1 MPQAVTWSSLDVMW
15 SQAEMETRDDRP
27 REDHIIV
34 LDGMTWDDYERHLA
48 ARRDR
53 SSPRLAYLEG
63 LLEIMSPSS
72 DHETIKSRI
81 GRLVEAYCL
90 HVGIEFEAVGSWTLK
105 KKEAERG
112 VEPDE
117 CYIFGVQPQP
127 RPQLAI
133 EVEWTAGGLDK
144 LEIYRKLEVGEVWMW
159 RKGHIRVFTLRDESY
174 VEAPRSE
181 VLPGIDLD
189 QLISY
194 LDRPRA
200 SQAIRAYTAALRGAA
215 EPSMS

>member
-1 MPQAVTWSSLDVMW
+1 ML
-15 SQAEMETRDDRP
+15 SQREMEARDDRP
-27 REDHIIV
+27 QEDHIII
-34 LDGMTWDDYERHLA
+34 LGGMTWDDYERHLE
-48 ARRDR
+48 ARGDR
-53 SSPRLAYLEG
+53 SAPRIAYLEG

-72 DHETIKSRI
+72 DHETIKSRL

-105 KKEAERG
+105 NKQAERG

-117 CYIFGVQPQP
+117 CYILGLQDRD

-144 LEIYRKLEVGEVWMW
+144 LELYRKLGVSEVWVW
-159 RKGHIRVFTLRDESY
+159 RKGRIRVFTLRDETY
-174 VEAPRSE
+174 VESPRSE
-181 VLPGIDLD
+181 VLPGIDLE
-189 QLISY
+189 QMLRC

-200 SQAIRAYTAALRGAA
+200 SQAIRAYTAALRG
-215 EPSMS
+215 EPEPQAS